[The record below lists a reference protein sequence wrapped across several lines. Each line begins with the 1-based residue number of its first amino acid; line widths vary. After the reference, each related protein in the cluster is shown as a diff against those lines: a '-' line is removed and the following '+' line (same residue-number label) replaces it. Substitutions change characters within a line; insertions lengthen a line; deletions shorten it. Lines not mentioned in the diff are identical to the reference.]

1 MKRRTR
7 RYHSAYRTSAVR
19 RRGTAAGWMLGAVV
33 AGLALYL
40 ALAMGLGNWLHD
52 RLAGEAETEGTP
64 ESVETIDLTP
74 VPQHEITETVA
85 FPAVEAF
92 ALTAGKYETLEE
104 AKQSAA
110 EFAARGGAGFVRSEE
125 GYTVLLSAYES
136 EQACRNVAERMRREE
151 KIESD
156 VQTIC
161 AEPVEMKLTA
171 SARRIDG
178 VRDAFAVWQQTGRLL
193 SDLWQDLDAGVCTQ
207 EQALQRLETQCE
219 KLRTARENAF
229 EGVLI
234 EDADGALS
242 GLDTVMKKAEE
253 KIAQII
259 DNPPENVLELSSE
272 IKYTGIGNLTEYQ
285 SYTAMIYE

>member
-19 RRGTAAGWMLGAVV
+19 RRGTAAGWLLAAVV

-64 ESVETIDLTP
+64 ESAETIDLTP

-110 EFAARGGAGFVRSEE
+110 E
-125 GYTVLLSAYES
+125 LLSAYES

-171 SARRIDG
+171 SAQRIDG

-207 EQALQRLETQCE
+207 EQALQRL
-219 KLRTARENAF
+219 
-229 EGVLI
+229 
-234 EDADGALS
+234 
-242 GLDTVMKKAEE
+242 
-253 KIAQII
+253 
-259 DNPPENVLELSSE
+259 
-272 IKYTGIGNLTEYQ
+272 
-285 SYTAMIYE
+285 

>member
-1 MKRRTR
+1 M
-7 RYHSAYRTSAVR
+7 
-19 RRGTAAGWMLGAVV
+19 
-33 AGLALYL
+33 
-40 ALAMGLGNWLHD
+40 
-52 RLAGEAETEGTP
+52 
-64 ESVETIDLTP
+64 
-74 VPQHEITETVA
+74 
-85 FPAVEAF
+85 
-92 ALTAGKYETLEE
+92 
-104 AKQSAA
+104 
-110 EFAARGGAGFVRSEE
+110 
-125 GYTVLLSAYES
+125 
-136 EQACRNVAERMRREE
+136 
-151 KIESD
+151 
-156 VQTIC
+156 QTIC

-242 GLDTVMKKAEE
+242 GLDAVMKKAEE
-253 KIAQII
+253 EIAKII
-259 DNPPENVLELSSE
+259 DNPPENALELSSE

>member
-7 RYHSAYRTSAVR
+7 RYHSAYRTSVVR
-19 RRGTAAGWMLGAVV
+19 RRGTAAGWLLAAVV

-64 ESVETIDLTP
+64 ESAETIDLTP

-171 SARRIDG
+171 SARRI
-178 VRDAFAVWQQTGRLL
+178 
-193 SDLWQDLDAGVCTQ
+193 
-207 EQALQRLETQCE
+207 
-219 KLRTARENAF
+219 

-242 GLDTVMKKAEE
+242 GLEAVMKKAEE
-253 KIAQII
+253 EIAQII
-259 DNPPENVLELSSE
+259 DNPPENALELSSE